1 MQAYRING
9 LLIKVERCAAD
20 MYIVRNIPGVFDN
33 QVAIGAIV
41 HKELAQKFLDSYA
54 VKSSDKTLKEYG
66 IAVVAY
72 TGTEKDVK

>member
-9 LLIKVERCAAD
+9 SLVKVERCAAE

-41 HKELAQKFLDSYA
+41 HKELAQKFLDS
-54 VKSSDKTLKEYG
+54 
-66 IAVVAY
+66 
-72 TGTEKDVK
+72 